1 MTLRNQF
8 LSAGGLVSVLLLA
21 GAPNAAWAAG
31 ADQQDGQPGA
41 TPQRVAEAPALTE
54 SQQEAAAHFKAM
66 CGYLAGLQSFS
77 LAYRSGYDV
86 VQATGQ
92 KIEFGETR
100 RLVLMRPGRL
110 RMEEV
115 SSDGTRDLV
124 IFDGRNISVLNADQ
138 GVYAQVPQPG
148 PLDDALGYFVRDLKM
163 RMPLALMLTT
173 RFPEVLA
180 SRISTIDYVEHTEI
194 LGIPTHHIA
203 GRGENVDF
211 QFWIREG
218 ERPLPLR
225 VVLTYRDSPGQPQYW
240 ANFADWDTSPSV
252 VEDDFVFVPPANARQ
267 IPFAVQFR
275 RPEASPSPPVASGGL
290 QP

>member
-1 MTLRNQF
+1 MTLRSTF
-8 LSAGGLVSVLLLA
+8 LTAGCLTSSLVLA
-21 GAPNAAWAAG
+21 GAPAAGWAAG
-31 ADQQDGQPGA
+31 ADPANGKAGTAPEQV
-41 TPQRVAEAPALTE
+41 TEAPTLTE
-54 SQQEAAAHFKAM
+54 SQQEATAIFEGM
-66 CGYLAGLQSFS
+66 SGYLAGLQSFS
-77 LAYRSGYDV
+77 VAYRSGYDV
-86 VQATGQ
+86 VQSSGQ

-100 RLVLMRPGRL
+100 RLVLARPDRL

-138 GVYAQVPQPG
+138 GVFAQVPQPG
-148 PLDDALGYFVRDLKM
+148 SLDDALGYFVRDLKM

-180 SRISTIDYVEHTEI
+180 TRISTIDYVEHTEI

-225 VVLTYRDSPGQPQYW
+225 VVLSYRDSPGHPQYW
-240 ANFADWDTSPSV
+240 ANFADWDTSPTLA
-252 VEDDFVFVPPANARQ
+252 ENAFVFAPPADARQ

-275 RPEASPSPPVASGGL
+275 RPEATQPPPAANGGS

>member
-1 MTLRNQF
+1 M
-8 LSAGGLVSVLLLA
+8 
-21 GAPNAAWAAG
+21 
-31 ADQQDGQPGA
+31 
-41 TPQRVAEAPALTE
+41 EAPAAVALSAVATGVFTGV
-54 SQQEAAAHFKAM
+54 AACRARSVPTPRSCTGVAVAPIA
-66 CGYLAGLQSFS
+66 LNGLRACVVRDCASGPGPAFAIAS
-77 LAYRSGYDV
+77 PGRSGYDV
-86 VQATGQ
+86 VQSTGQ

-100 RLVLMRPGRL
+100 RLMLVRPDRL

-124 IFDGRNISVLNADQ
+124 IFDGRNITVLNADEK
-138 GVYAQVPQPG
+138 VFAQAPQPAS
-148 PLDDALGYFVRDLKM
+148 LDDALGYFVRDLKM

-180 SRISTIDYVEHTEI
+180 NRISAIDYVERTEI
-194 LGIPTHHIA
+194 LGAPAHHIA

-211 QFWIREG
+211 QFWIRDG

-225 VVLTYRDSPGQPQYW
+225 LILTYRDSPGQPQHW
-240 ANFADWDTSPSV
+240 AIFADWDTSPSV
-252 VEDDFVFVPPANARQ
+252 ADSDFEFAPPADARQ

-275 RPEASPSPPVASGGL
+275 RPEASPTPPAANGGV

>member
-1 MTLRNQF
+1 MTLRSQF
-8 LSAGGLVSVLLLA
+8 LPAGVLVSVLLLA
-21 GAPNAAWAAG
+21 GAPAGAWAAG
-31 ADQQDGQPGA
+31 ADQLPGQPGA
-41 TPQRVAEAPALTE
+41 APQPVAGLPALTP
-54 SQQEAAAHFKAM
+54 SQQEAAALFKAM
-66 CGYLAGLQSFS
+66 SGYLAGLQSFS
-77 LAYRSGYDV
+77 VAYRSGYDV
-86 VQATGQ
+86 VQSTGQ

-100 RLVLMRPGRL
+100 RLMLVRPDRL

-124 IFDGRNISVLNADQ
+124 IFDGRNITVLNADEK
-138 GVYAQVPQPG
+138 VFAQAPQPAS
-148 PLDDALGYFVRDLKM
+148 LDDALGYFVRDLKM

-180 SRISTIDYVEHTEI
+180 NRISAIDYVERTEI
-194 LGIPTHHIA
+194 LGAPAHHIA

-211 QFWIREG
+211 QFWIRDG

-225 VVLTYRDSPGQPQYW
+225 LILTYRDSPGQPQHW
-240 ANFADWDTSPSV
+240 AIFADWDTSPSV
-252 VEDDFVFVPPANARQ
+252 ADSDFEFAPPADARQ

-275 RPEASPSPPVASGGL
+275 RPEASPTPPAANGGV